1 MGSTLTLTQPD
12 ANLLIAFTA
21 FFIAFVAVRF
31 WIILCFALHRF
42 YSTSHAQDA
51 IYHQRQAILRNSSS
65 PEHGIRLLLQL
76 LLTGRRSKKPFRPV
90 FAAFLAVFCICAF
103 TVAGGFSSRIPT
115 AIGNEVLLKSVNCGY
130 ESGHSKTRSPYYP
143 STPYDAKIL
152 NNAANYAQ
160 QCYSN
165 SSASLVDC
173 GRFVTQS
180 IDGYVNKTAG
190 CPFREEMCRR
200 GSSNLWLDTGYISS
214 H

>member
-76 LLTGRRSKKPFRPV
+76 LLTGRRSKKPFGPV
-90 FAAFLAVFCICAF
+90 FAAFLAVSCIGAF
-103 TVAGGFSSRIPT
+103 TVAGGFSSSISI
-115 AIGNEVLLKSVNCGY
+115 AIGNKVLLKSINY
-130 ESGHSKTRSPYYP
+130 RYKSGHSRRRNTEQRRK
-143 STPYDAKIL
+143 L
-152 NNAANYAQ
+152 
-160 QCYSN
+160 
-165 SSASLVDC
+165 
-173 GRFVTQS
+173 
-180 IDGYVNKTAG
+180 
-190 CPFREEMCRR
+190 CPTMLFE
-200 GSSNLWLDTGYISS
+200 
-214 H
+214 